1 MVKKG
6 YYENDSLSLA
16 CDLDIIFFRRTKFA
30 IGKVKKNFFY
40 EN

>member
-6 YYENDSLSLA
+6 YYGNDSLSLA
-16 CDLDIIFFRRTKFA
+16 CDLDIAFFRRTKFA
-30 IGKVKKNFFY
+30 IGKVKKKFFY

>member
-6 YYENDSLSLA
+6 YYGIDGLSLA
-16 CDLDIIFFRRTKFA
+16 WDLGIIFFRRTKFG
-30 IGKVKKNFFY
+30 IQEVKKIFF

>member
-6 YYENDSLSLA
+6 YYGNDSLSLA
-16 CDLDIIFFRRTKFA
+16 CDLDIVFFRCTKFA